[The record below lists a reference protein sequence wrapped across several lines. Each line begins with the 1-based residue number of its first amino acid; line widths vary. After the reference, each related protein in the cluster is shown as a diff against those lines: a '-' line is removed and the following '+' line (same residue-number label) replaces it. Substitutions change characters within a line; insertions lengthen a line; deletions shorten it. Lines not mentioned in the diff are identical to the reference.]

1 MVWPADNAQPGDA
14 TVQRLEGGVLTYYM
28 TRLWDRL
35 CRPRGIAT
43 GGPGRGFILDTVAGA
58 EVWALSDETAMHS
71 KHLKPEPNHP
81 TTPDPD
87 AAGMTGDLGSAL
99 VEFAR
104 RLANFGL
111 GEAETPLLDEFVD
124 RRRYPRLQP

>member
-1 MVWPADNAQPGDA
+1 M
-14 TVQRLEGGVLTYYM
+14 VQRLEGDVLTYCM
-28 TRLWDRL
+28 TRVWDRV
-35 CRPRGIAT
+35 CRPRCIPASR
-43 GGPGRGFILDTVAGA
+43 PGRGFILDTSAGA

-71 KHLKPEPNHP
+71 KQSRQESNHP
-81 TTPDPD
+81 PTPEPD

-111 GEAETPLLDEFVD
+111 GEADTPLLDEFVD